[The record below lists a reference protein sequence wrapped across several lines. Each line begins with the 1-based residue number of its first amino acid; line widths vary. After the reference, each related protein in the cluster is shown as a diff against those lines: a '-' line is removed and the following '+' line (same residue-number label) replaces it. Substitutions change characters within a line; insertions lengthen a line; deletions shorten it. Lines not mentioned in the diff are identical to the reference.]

1 VKIALV
7 AGLAL
12 ASIGLTAGEAHALV
26 VNVGG
31 QDYDVTTFKGTWT
44 EYSSTYDVNVLP
56 WWNNQSLAYT
66 FTETVKTQLG
76 EFPVENGAVGPYFSF
91 ETFNYPD
98 GHPWAE
104 LPHYKLYLWD
114 NRGCYT
120 PDCGFP
126 QFLTEDQSVGYQ
138 RVFAVAQ
145 PLGGTPVPGPLP
157 IFGVAAAFGTS
168 RQLRKRIKAGNGVG
182 STSTPG

>member
-1 VKIALV
+1 MKIALV

-91 ETFNYPD
+91 ETFIYDPGNSMV
-98 GHPWAE
+98 GK
-104 LPHYKLYLWD
+104 YKAHLWD

-120 PDCGFP
+120 PGCGYP
-126 QFLTEDQSVGYQ
+126 QLLTNEEQLAGYQ
-138 RVFAVAQ
+138 RVYAVAQ
-145 PLGGTPVPGPLP
+145 SLGGTPVPGPLP
-157 IFGVAAAFGTS
+157 LFGVAAAFGAS
-168 RQLRKRIKAGNGVG
+168 RQLRQRIKAGKGVG
-182 STSTPG
+182 SIPASV